1 MIVIKI
7 VVCQNI
13 KDIWLSLYSISI
25 HYSLSIVAFKK
36 KLEFESVY
44 MYIFL
49 INIYFI
55 FRIFFVR
62 GDRLYDK
69 IQLFFCFKPLN

>member
-36 KLEFESVY
+36 KIGVRKCLHVY
-44 MYIFL
+44 LFNKYL
-49 INIYFI
+49 
-55 FRIFFVR
+55 FRI
-62 GDRLYDK
+62 
-69 IQLFFCFKPLN
+69 

>member
-7 VVCQNI
+7 IVCQNI
-13 KDIWLSLYSISI
+13 KDIWLHYIPSVFSLY
-25 HYSLSIVAFKK
+25 IVALKKK

-49 INIYFI
+49 INICFV

-62 GDRLYDK
+62 DDFCMIKYN
-69 IQLFFCFKPLN
+69 IFFALSL